1 MLIFEQKNERV
12 FSKTETGSGFEG
24 LGGAPIHKLTCV
36 FTIMTRGGSRIFLA
50 RGGGGGEVHHKGTTI
65 LTTIFTAFNV
75 NSSTSYYVL
84 LQHQ

>member
-50 RGGGGGEVHHKGTTI
+50 RGGGGSAPLRNYH
-65 LTTIFTAFNV
+65 FNYHFYGV
-75 NSSTSYYVL
+75 
-84 LQHQ
+84 